1 MSTRN
6 IGLLIRL
13 INTEYLKLMDTKVKP
28 FGITASQS
36 EALYYIFQKEG
47 LSQSQLRS
55 SLGISAASLSVL
67 IDALTAKQF
76 VERRPDPKDP
86 RRTMLYL
93 TPASKKFVNEV
104 AAIKQAIY
112 TSLKE
117 SMSDAQLAL
126 FAEWLEE
133 FLANLERQSQPAKNP
148 KGLPPQE
155 LP

>member
-1 MSTRN
+1 MSSRN

-13 INTEYLKLMDTKVKP
+13 INTEYLRLMDAKVKP

-36 EALYYIFQKEG
+36 EALYYISLKEG

-67 IDALTAKQF
+67 IDSLTAKKF
-76 VERRPDPKDP
+76 VERHPDPTDP

-93 TPASKKFVNEV
+93 TPASKKFVGEV
-104 AAIKQAIY
+104 AAIKQDIY
-112 TSLKE
+112 AGLKQ

-133 FLANLERQSQPAKNP
+133 FLANLERQSRPV
-148 KGLPPQE
+148 
-155 LP
+155 

>member
-1 MSTRN
+1 MSKRN

-13 INTEYLKLMDTKVKP
+13 INTEYLRLMDAKVKP

-36 EALYYIFQKEG
+36 EALYYISQKEG

-67 IDALTAKQF
+67 IDSLTAKKF
-76 VERRPDPKDP
+76 VERHPDPKDP

-93 TPASKKFVNEV
+93 TPASKKFVSEV
-104 AAIKQAIY
+104 AAIKQNIY
-112 TSLKE
+112 TGLKE

-126 FAEWLEE
+126 FGEWLEE
-133 FLANLERQSQPAKNP
+133 FLANLERQSKPSQS
-148 KGLPPQE
+148 
-155 LP
+155 